1 MSDTKPS
8 SIEAQRAAM
17 ALGLACALFLST
29 GCKAVSPSNVAVGP
43 GYSASNIHK
52 EHRKLAAD
60 IRRVAVLP
68 STCDTTDANLG
79 AGRETIET
87 LLREELGKTK
97 KFEVVTVSPEQLR
110 QWTGRKTWAAEDVL
124 PTTLLKTLREKL
136 DCDVVL
142 FSRVTQFRAYP
153 PLAVGLSL
161 KLIVASDAEQLW
173 ALDEVFDAGDPSVA
187 VSARRFQQA
196 RDPMPAALADSR
208 GILVSPSGFGRYAA
222 SAAFET
228 LPSR

>member
-1 MSDTKPS
+1 MILIHRFLLPAVLAGAFLLQGCRHAS
-8 SIEAQRAAM
+8 SSRVV
-17 ALGLACALFLST
+17 LS
-29 GCKAVSPSNVAVGP
+29 P
-43 GYSASNIHK
+43 GYSASNVHTS
-52 EHRKLAAD
+52 HRKLASD

-68 STCDTTDANLG
+68 STCDTSDANLQ
-79 AGRETIET
+79 AGREILET

-97 KFEVVTVSPEQLR
+97 LFEVITVSPEQLKE
-110 QWTGRKTWAAEDVL
+110 WTGRKSWAAEDVL
-124 PTTLLKTLREKL
+124 PTTLLPTLREKL

-161 KLIVASDAEQLW
+161 KLVVASDAEQLW
-173 ALDEVFDAGDPSVA
+173 ALDEVFDPGEPSVA
-187 VSARRFQQA
+187 VGARRFQQA
-196 RDPMPAALADSR
+196 RDPMPATLADSR

-222 SAAFET
+222 NTAFGT